1 MTKIGSLLNTAADF
15 GREAAKKKLWQTP
28 NIGQTV
34 STGVTA
40 LSPFITGGNHTALG
54 DVGMGL
60 GTAVSTINP
69 WVGAA
74 ITGVSA
80 LGNAAFGSN
89 VNEQAVDDYNRQINN
104 LNTTQFNARSNT
116 DLLNQFA
123 SVPTININRNNLGT
137 QGWFSHKVDNIYD
150 NLQNNNVA
158 AMAGLNYK
166 KSLAASNVDKLND
179 ALVSANYAAFGGPLF
194 DFGDGAIAYD
204 MAKDSFIAKQ
214 LANQNKNMTQVPNAL
229 GFGGPR
235 FPIGL
240 KFPIY
245 DNGIITVGA
254 GGTHGENP
262 FGGVLMGIAP
272 DGQPNLVEE
281 GEVIYN
287 DYVYSN
293 RLKVPKALRDKYNL
307 KKGTFADA
315 MNHYFKKNG
324 VEERPND
331 PIMKNGLL
339 AFASDLA
346 MSQEEIKMRKEMKQM
361 GLMAD
366 GGPIKSS
373 EEGMEEF
380 LQHQVLRETIPGY
393 PSVYPSTPKL
403 KAQAKK
409 ALRDERERRKAID
422 YNNKVKNSGVYRF
435 LDNLDNKYLDDSFI
449 HPEDHTEPV
458 YRLIP
463 NFGYKKSPIKGY
475 QINSLEGLEELRQ
488 TRSTGEGLEE
498 INQSYAD
505 GGHLFAD
512 GSNVGTVDDR
522 YNGAWSTYV
531 MPGVESLFQEYLN
544 NYKAAIASGNTQ
556 FANTLRDALIDIV
569 NNIQGSYKG
578 ISGSK
583 MGAKSDTIKEHQKLF
598 DTYRGNLGFA
608 GGEGVPGIDEIIT
621 QNYTGTTKDS
631 AAGNFDPDG
640 IFGWRTKL
648 RHFGATG
655 EADAE
660 ANKRLADL
668 VSEMHLDWAPNEEL
682 TFGEGDDVRQ
692 LYTLSKKPRGFEGV
706 PAITDAARDVLSG
719 QPQLVDT
726 RPTEERRR
734 AAIAAL
740 PGDKEPVVSRGNGLA
755 DNVGLIANLVGLGYN
770 IFDPYR
776 PGVINEVGPFN
787 PITASPIGDYVNRYH
802 TDTNYIGNQLA
813 QEAAATRNAI
823 MQSTLPSRIG
833 GLLAADYNAQVARG
847 NAIRDAG
854 IADYETNLKGSEF
867 NRGTN
872 QYNSQLGLN
881 IAQANMQGA
890 LQNAAQRMQ
899 QRAYNVNYD
908 FQDKMARDQATGQS
922 LTAIGEWF
930 DALRREG
937 VAKGGLNVFASTM
950 PQGNRATDEYL
961 GLFSKDGGLLTKS
974 KRRK

>member
-54 DVGMGL
+54 DIGMGL

-104 LNTTQFNARSNT
+104 LNTAQFNARSNT

-331 PIMKNGLL
+331 PIMKNGLM

-373 EEGMEEF
+373 GESWEEVF
-380 LQHQVLRETIPGY
+380 QHEILRETVPGY
-393 PSVYPSTPKL
+393 PNMYPTTPKL
-403 KAQAKK
+403 KAQARR

-449 HPEDHTEPV
+449 HPEDPTEPIS
-458 YRLIP
+458 RLIP
-463 NFGYKKSPIKGY
+463 NFGYKKSPIKGV
-475 QINSLEGLEELRQ
+475 NLNMMEGLEEL
-488 TRSTGEGLEE
+488 
-498 INQSYAD
+498 NQSYAS
-505 GGHLFAD
+505 GGHLFPD
-512 GSNVGTVDDR
+512 GGLSNVGDVDQR
-522 YNGAWSTYV
+522 YNNAWSDYV
-531 MPGVESLFQEYLN
+531 MPSVEEIFNRALDNYNMAETEEDRQAARELFMNMVNGLQESYSGIANSKLGTKN
-544 NYKAAIASGNTQ
+544 DAI
-556 FANTLRDALIDIV
+556 
-569 NNIQGSYKG
+569 
-578 ISGSK
+578 
-583 MGAKSDTIKEHQKLF
+583 GAHQKLF
-598 DTYRGNLGFA
+598 DSLGGNAHFSGD
-608 GGEGVPGIDEIIT
+608 ETIPGIDNIIT
-621 QNYTGTTKDS
+621 QNYTGLTKDS
-631 AAGNFDPDG
+631 GVGNYTPDS
-640 IFGWRTKL
+640 IFGHRTAL

-655 EADAE
+655 DVDAA
-660 ANKRLADL
+660 ANARLAEIAAKMGL
-668 VSEMHLDWAPNEEL
+668 GWNPNDKW
-682 TFGEGDDVRQ
+682 TFGEGDNARQ
-692 LYTLSKKPRGFEGV
+692 LYALSERPREPRSFEGI
-706 PAITDAARDVLSG
+706 PAITNTARNTLLG
-719 QPQLVDT
+719 RGPEGLVDT
-726 RPTEERRR
+726 RPVEGRRQ
-734 AAIAAL
+734 AAL
-740 PGDKEPVVSRGNGLA
+740 ASLLDNEEPIVAGGRSPFRNA
-755 DNVGLIANLVGLGYN
+755 GLIANLVGLGYN

-776 PGVINEVGPFN
+776 PGVIDEIGPFN
-787 PITASPIGDYVNRYH
+787 PITASPIGDYVDRYH

-833 GLLAADYNAQVARG
+833 GLLTADYNAQVARG

-881 IAQANMQGA
+881 VAQANMQGF
-890 LQNAAQRMQ
+890 LNNAAQRMQ

-908 FQDKMARDQATGQS
+908 FQDKMARDQAMGQS
-922 LTAIGEWF
+922 LTAIGDWF

-937 VAKGGLNVFASTM
+937 VAERGLGVFASTM
-950 PQGNRATDEYL
+950 PQGNRATDEYI
-961 GLFSKDGGLLTKS
+961 GLFGRNGGLLTKS

>member
-1 MTKIGSLLNTAADF
+1 MSIFSSDLYKTAFDF
-15 GREAAKKKLWQTP
+15 TNKAAKKKLWQAP
-28 NIGQTV
+28 NIGQAV
-34 STGVTA
+34 SAGVTA

-54 DVGMGL
+54 DIGMGL
-60 GTAVSTINP
+60 GTAVSTFNP
-69 WVGAA
+69 VVGAA

-89 VNEQAVDDYNRQINN
+89 VNEQAVEDYNRQINN
-104 LNTTQFNARSNT
+104 LNTAQFNARSNT

-123 SVPTININRNNLGT
+123 SVPTININKNNLGT
-137 QGWFSHKVDNIYD
+137 QGWFSHKIDNTYN

-214 LANQNKNMTQVPNAL
+214 LANQNKNIPQVPNAF

-235 FPIGL
+235 FSKGL

-245 DNGIITVGA
+245 DNGIITIGA

-262 FGGVLMGIAP
+262 FGGVLMGMAP

-293 RLKVPKALRDKYNL
+293 RLKVPKELRDKYHL

-331 PIMKNGLL
+331 PIMKNGLM

-366 GGPIKSS
+366 GG
-373 EEGMEEF
+373 
-380 LQHQVLRETIPGY
+380 
-393 PSVYPSTPKL
+393 
-403 KAQAKK
+403 
-409 ALRDERERRKAID
+409 
-422 YNNKVKNSGVYRF
+422 
-435 LDNLDNKYLDDSFI
+435 
-449 HPEDHTEPV
+449 
-458 YRLIP
+458 
-463 NFGYKKSPIKGY
+463 
-475 QINSLEGLEELRQ
+475 
-488 TRSTGEGLEE
+488 
-498 INQSYAD
+498 
-505 GGHLFAD
+505 HLFAK
-512 GSNVGTVDDR
+512 GSNIGRVGDS
-522 YNGAWSTYV
+522 YKNAWSDYV
-531 MPGVESLFQEYLN
+531 MPREEEIFNDYLYQYNMAETPEDKAIVRQAFMDTINGLQESY
-544 NYKAAIASGNTQ
+544 Y
-556 FANTLRDALIDIV
+556 
-569 NNIQGSYKG
+569 G
-578 ISGSK
+578 ISGYG
-583 MGAKSDTIKEHQKLF
+583 MGEKNEAIGKHQELF
-598 DTYRGNLGFA
+598 NTLEGNKYF
-608 GGEGVPGIDEIIT
+608 GGREGIPGIDDIID
-621 QNYTGTTKDS
+621 QSYYTGTTKDRAS
-631 AAGNFDPDG
+631 GEFLPDSQMG
-640 IFGWRTKL
+640 HRTAL

-655 EADAE
+655 DVDAA
-660 ANKRLADL
+660 ANARLA
-668 VSEMHLDWAPNEEL
+668 EIAAKMGLDWNPNDKW
-682 TFGEGDDVRQ
+682 TFGEGDNARQ
-692 LYTLSKKPRGFEGV
+692 LYALSLLDNAPATKASTDDLGIQALAQSLFPIGNVDMSRYAATVPEEEVAETLPWKV
-706 PAITDAARDVLSG
+706 PAPEAQGGIGDVLSG
-719 QPQLVDT
+719 L
-726 RPTEERRR
+726 
-734 AAIAAL
+734 
-740 PGDKEPVVSRGNGLA
+740 SRGAGLF
-755 DNVGLIANLVGLGYN
+755 ANLYTLAKN
-770 IFDPYR
+770 KFDPYR

-872 QYNSQLGLN
+872 QYNSQLGFN
-881 IAQANMQGA
+881 VAQANMQGA

-908 FQDKMARDQATGQS
+908 FQDKMARDQSEGQGISNLVNWIDAYNRNRDS
-922 LTAIGEWF
+922 LSMIGAAINSGAIEANDDMKGLLNTLSRGYF
-930 DALRREG
+930 LPNVTREG
-937 VAKGGLNVFASTM
+937 GKL
-950 PQGNRATDEYL
+950 
-961 GLFSKDGGLLTKS
+961 KKKS
-974 KRRK
+974 KK